1 MTVMST
7 DQRVISNT
15 TVAISPFDMKN
26 ELPIPDTVLSFV
38 NESRRTI
45 KRILAGEDSR
55 RLIIVGPCS
64 IHDPIAALDYATRLS
79 KINAPNIFIVMRT
92 YFEKPRTSVGWSGLI
107 ADPDIN
113 GTGDVVKGLHYARKL
128 LLDIN
133 ALGVPCA
140 TEMLSLLTP
149 QYIDDLISFVAI
161 GARTT
166 ESQPHRELAS
176 GLSMPVGFKN
186 NSDGH
191 IEPAVNAIKSAA
203 EPKSFIGCNLKG
215 QISAVRTS
223 GNANCCVILRGSYT
237 TGPNYSVEHLTNCQT
252 LQMAQNQTLR
262 AIVDASHGNS
272 NKSAAQQL
280 KVIKSVW
287 KNAHPFC
294 AGIMIESFIEHG
306 NQKTASIYGKSIT
319 DECIS
324 WEETEHLFK
333 EIFI

>member
-1 MTVMST
+1 MST

-15 TVAISPFDMKN
+15 TVAITPFDMKN
-26 ELPIPDTVLSFV
+26 ELPIPDTTVAFV

-45 KRILAGEDSR
+45 QRILTGEDSR
-55 RLIIVGPCS
+55 RLVIVGPCS
-64 IHDPIAALDYATRLS
+64 VHDPIAALDYATRLS
-79 KINAPNIFIVMRT
+79 KINVPNIFIVMRT

-107 ADPDIN
+107 ADPDLD
-113 GTGDVVKGLHYARKL
+113 GTGDVVKGLHCARKL

-191 IEPAVNAIKSAA
+191 MEPAVNAIKSAA

-237 TGPNYSVEHLTNCQT
+237 SGPNYSVEHLSNCQA
-252 LQMAQNQTLR
+252 LQTSKNQLLR

-272 NKSAAQQL
+272 NKSAVQQL
-280 KVIKSVW
+280 EVIKSVW
-287 KNAHPFC
+287 RDAHPFC

-306 NQKTASIYGKSIT
+306 NQKNPDVYGKSIT

-324 WEETEHLFK
+324 WEETKQLFK